1 MESKIKVGV
10 IGLGSRG
17 SSMLK
22 SVLLKN
28 TEIEVAAVC
37 DVYRDRVE
45 ETAKLVAETYGR
57 EPSKTLDYREMTKNA
72 AIEAVFEFTDWSTH
86 IGIAMDAMERGKA
99 VAMEVGCAYSVRECW
114 DLVRTYERR

>member
-72 AIEAVFEFTDWSTH
+72 AIEAVFVFTDW
-86 IGIAMDAMERGKA
+86 
-99 VAMEVGCAYSVRECW
+99 
-114 DLVRTYERR
+114 